1 MATLWQY
8 SRSQA
13 RDVNGVAFPGAKAFF
28 FDANTT
34 TPRVVYADNAATTPL
49 TQPVLADAQGRFPA
63 VFLPSGL
70 YRERVTTAGNVLLWD
85 IVEIDPAP
93 TVTTGGGGGSVAA
106 NLLFRTG
113 YLMPY
118 YGTGVLDGFVR
129 CAGRTIGS
137 ASSTGTERANADAQA
152 LFEFLWT
159 ADANLAVSGGRGAT
173 ANADWL
179 ANKALTL
186 PDFRGRVMAGLF
198 DMGNTALTIPSGVP
212 INAGTVTELGRVLGA
227 QTHTL
232 TSAQIPAHN
241 HTASVTD
248 PGHSHTLNNIATGNV
263 SGIAGGGGG
272 VSPADGSG
280 RGTSTNTTGISVT
293 VNNNTGGGGVHNNMQ
308 ESMLVTFYVKL

>member
-13 RDVNGVAFPGAKAFF
+13 RDVNGRAFPGAKAFF

-49 TQPVLADAQGRFPA
+49 TQPVLADSQGRFPA

-70 YRERVTTAGNVLLWD
+70 YRERVTTSGNVLLWD
-85 IVEIDPAP
+85 IIEIDPAP
-93 TVTTGGGGGSVAA
+93 TVVTGGGGGGSVAA

-137 ASSTGTERANADAQA
+137 ASSTGSERANADAQA
-152 LFEFLWT
+152 LFEFLWG
-159 ADANLAVSGGRGAT
+159 ADVNLAVSGGRGAT

-198 DMGNTALTIPSGVP
+198 DMGNTALTLPVGVP
-212 INAGTVTELGRVLGA
+212 INAGTVTELGRVVGA

-232 TSAQIPAHN
+232 TTQQMPEHN
-241 HTASVTD
+241 HPANVSD
-248 PGHSHTLNNIATGNV
+248 PGHTHTVPTNTGGS
-263 SGIAGGGGG
+263 SGAGGTPIPNN
-272 VSPADGSG
+272 ST
-280 RGTSTNTTGISVT
+280 TSTGSATTGITVT
-293 VNNNTGGGGVHNNMQ
+293 TVNTGGGEAHNNMQ
-308 ESMLVTFYVKL
+308 QSMLVTIYVKL

>member
-13 RDVNGVAFPGAKAFF
+13 RDLNGRAFPGAKAFF

-49 TQPVLADAQGRFPA
+49 TQPVLADSQGRFPA

-152 LFEFLWT
+152 LFEFLWA
-159 ADANLAVSGGRGAT
+159 ADVNLAVSGGRGAT

-232 TSAQIPAHN
+232 TTPQIPSHG
-241 HTASVTD
+241 HTATVTD
-248 PGHSHTLNNIATGNV
+248 PGHIHTVGVNL
-263 SGIAGGGGG
+263 SGTAGAGGGG
-272 VSPADGSG
+272 PFATTGSVNTG
-280 RGTSTNTTGISVT
+280 GTTTGIT
-293 VNNNTGGGGVHNNMQ
+293 VSNANTGGGGSHNNMQ
-308 ESMLVTFYVKL
+308 ESLLVTVYVKL